1 MAQLNLRDRRLEATI
16 ACVGLPLASKPYL
29 DRLRVAS
36 PSTQL
41 EIDGVAVTEV
51 ALTPATDSPHELVVR
66 LTFAESDEP
75 ERLARPARDADGV
88 ILLVQ
93 PDRRVALESI
103 ALRHALEDE
112 LARGGRP
119 PVVVHIAHTN
129 GASVP
134 EDELVALLELGEWPR
149 VVERGGEADL
159 DQSLARA
166 VAEVRS
172 ALEESPARPPEGR
185 PENPLLG
192 ALREAITV
200 TLSHHVSLLETSVS
214 ERLGTWLDADA
225 ADTSSRFDALA
236 VQVAAVGERLAAT
249 TPRFAAVETGLRNL
263 GAAQRASEA
272 AIATS
277 VGELRNEVREL
288 RNEVRELRTQI
299 DALTTSL
306 RRVAGDVAE
315 TRVAASGA
323 AARLEPMEKS
333 LSKATESAVARL
345 DRSLQTTAEPLAEL
359 ARRTAELPTAL
370 GGIEE
375 RQGRRLERLEGAFRV
390 SSEQMRQESER
401 SEARAKAMAAVLDEI
416 IEGLKRKKGWFG

>member
-288 RNEVRELRTQI
+288 RTQI

-333 LSKATESAVARL
+333 LLKATESAVARL